1 MTASY
6 FRALASRC
14 RGAAV
19 NCFDL
24 SAKEEFRGLAH
35 EFEVRAGELEGAQP
49 VDDRDAGHFS
59 WLRSS

>member
-14 RGAAV
+14 RSAAV
-19 NCFDL
+19 NSFDL

-35 EFEVRAGELEGAQP
+35 EFEARASELECAQP
-49 VDDRDAGHFS
+49 VDDRHAGHFS